1 MRKQNFYFLVQ
12 LTERGV
18 LNPLNEKRKTT
29 FDRGKKKRK
38 KKGDE
43 KQEEIKLTSTKHL
56 PQRGDGDRIADIKN
70 KPHPFMNSSAMIIS
84 TRLIWRLCT

>member
-1 MRKQNFYFLVQ
+1 MQVFIVIRDNMETGLGLIQECENSFYFLVQ

-29 FDRGKKKRK
+29 FDRGKKRK

-56 PQRGDGDRIADIKN
+56 PQRGGWRQ
-70 KPHPFMNSSAMIIS
+70 NS
-84 TRLIWRLCT
+84 